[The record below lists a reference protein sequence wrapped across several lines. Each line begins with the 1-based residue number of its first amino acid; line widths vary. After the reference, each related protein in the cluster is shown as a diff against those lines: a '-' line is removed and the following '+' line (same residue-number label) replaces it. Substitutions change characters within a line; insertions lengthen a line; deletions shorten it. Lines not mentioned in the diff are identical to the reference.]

1 MDKLFIAAIK
11 DETFGIDYFKHIGVG
26 KINATMKFPEIKCYG
41 GLARE
46 KRKKKYIITTTLR
59 SGILDNAGKATTQAL
74 NTLGFSNVSDVRI
87 GKTYELECE
96 EKDIEKNLKEDKDK
110 VIRETEKNIDDLKER
125 IKEDNKKI
133 KGDSEK
139 INDALNDILGE

>member
-1 MDKLFIAAIK
+1 MSILLSKIWGWCKRTIFTAKWWKNHWYLPFAFLGFVLFWAMGGKSPVIKLN
-11 DETFGIDYFKHIGVG
+11 E
-26 KINATMKFPEIKCYG
+26 KINNLKEKEREDVKKIK
-41 GLARE
+41 
-46 KRKKKYIITTTLR
+46 K
-59 SGILDNAGKATTQAL
+59 SSKA
-74 NTLGFSNVSDVRI
+74 
-87 GKTYELECE
+87 K

-110 VIRETEKNIDDLKER
+110 VKKETEKNIDDLKER